1 MLQKITFSQVKDNL
15 VNINRRDV
23 CTRAHDATLLDVPRP
38 KSELFQKSNCY
49 NGPVLW
55 NNLPVYIRSLHEINR
70 FKQEIKKY
78 FIRMFLNDKK
88 RDYILVMSNIY
99 AGSVNQ

>member
-1 MLQKITFSQVKDNL
+1 MLQKITFFQVKDNL

-23 CTRAHDATLLDVPRP
+23 CTRAHDATLLAVPRP
-38 KSELFQKSNCY
+38 KSELFKKSNCY

-78 FIRMFLNDKK
+78 YIRMFLNDNN
-88 RDYILVMSNIY
+88 REIIY
-99 AGSVNQ
+99 W